1 MRECLDEGMIQSYA
15 DGELSLEM
23 METLRTHITACA
35 ACADALR
42 EVEQESAMMATAFAP
57 EMSMAVP
64 TARLRE
70 RLDAAIAGLQ
80 TPAAPAATVSRGS
93 SLRAWLGSLFAPF
106 SFAPSQHAIS
116 FASLAVAA
124 VAFALIFSVV
134 FFRGAGGSE
143 LAREVKAALPVA
155 ISIPE
160 LKAPEAVVVP
170 VEEKDINRGGLVAV
184 NDNRPKRSQPRIQRH
199 REEEERAP
207 VKTRD
212 VIANKQ
218 PAPAVTPKDTFLP
231 GERSYLTAIAS
242 LTTTLET
249 SEGGALKPSL
259 RAEYERNLA
268 VVDQAIEVTRHAA
281 RSNPRDEDA
290 ANFLLAAYQSKVDL
304 LNTVADQARFSAS
317 AR

>member
-1 MRECLDEGMIQSYA
+1 MIQSYA

-23 METLRTHITACA
+23 METLRTHISACA

-42 EVEQESAMMATAFAP
+42 EVEQETAIMTTAFAP
-57 EMSMAVP
+57 EMSMSVP

-80 TPAAPAATVSRGS
+80 TPVPAVTVNRGA
-93 SLRAWLGSLFAPF
+93 SLRAWLGSLFAPL
-106 SFAPSQHAIS
+106 SFAPGQHAIS
-116 FASLAVAA
+116 FASLAAA
-124 VAFALIFSVV
+124 AIAFALIFSAV
-134 FFRGAGGSE
+134 FFRRAEGGPAE
-143 LAREVKAALPVA
+143 QAQAVKAALPVA

-160 LKAPEAVVVP
+160 LKAPEATAVP
-170 VEEKDINRGGLVAV
+170 VEEKDIHRAGVVAV
-184 NDNRPKRSQPRIQRH
+184 NNNRPQRSQPRIERY
-199 REEEERAP
+199 REEDGAP
-207 VKTRD
+207 VKAND
-212 VIANKQ
+212 AIANKQ
-218 PAPAVTPKDTFLP
+218 PAPMTPKDTFLP

-268 VVDQAIEVTRHAA
+268 VVDQAIEVTRLAA

-290 ANFLLAAYQSKVDL
+290 ATFLLAAYQSKVDL
-304 LNTVADQARFSAS
+304 LNTVADQARFNAS

>member
-23 METLRTHITACA
+23 METLRTHISACA

-42 EVEQESAMMATAFAP
+42 EVEQETAIMATAFAP
-57 EMSMAVP
+57 EMSLSVP
-64 TARLRE
+64 SVRLRE
-70 RLDAAIAGLQ
+70 RLDVAIAGLQ
-80 TPAAPAATVSRGS
+80 TPVPAATVNRGS

-106 SFAPSQHAIS
+106 SFAPSRQAIS
-116 FASLAVAA
+116 FASLAAAA

-134 FFRGAGGSE
+134 FFRRAGGSE
-143 LAREVKAALPVA
+143 HAQEVKKALPVA

-160 LKAPEAVVVP
+160 LKAPEATVSDG
-170 VEEKDINRGGLVAV
+170 EKDINNRVGLVAV
-184 NDNRPKRSQPRIQRH
+184 NNNRPRKSQPRVQRY
-199 REEEERAP
+199 REEERAP
-207 VKTRD
+207 VRTNET
-212 VIANKQ
+212 IANKQ
-218 PAPAVTPKDTFLP
+218 PAPVTPKDPLLP

-268 VVDQAIEVTRHAA
+268 VVDQAIEATRHAA

-290 ANFLLAAYQSKVDL
+290 ATFLLAAYQSKVDL